1 MVYIKKLILQGFKS
15 FNRKTIIPF
24 IKGLNVIV
32 GPNGSGKSN
41 IIDAICFVL
50 GKISAKQMRAEK
62 LSELIF
68 RGNEYKKPAEI
79 ASVSIV
85 FDNTNRIFPI
95 DSDEVIITRKVNR
108 KGHTLYKVN
117 DKTETRERVL
127 EILSFANLRPDG
139 FNIILQGDVTRI
151 IEMSEEE
158 RREIID
164 QLSGIY
170 EYNQKKE
177 RAMQDLER
185 IEQRLKELELIISE
199 KYKRYKELEEQRN
212 LALKYKELEREIK
225 VVKKS
230 LLIKKIEEIDKQIE
244 EFKKI
249 NEEIEQKVKELTEK
263 IVALDEQIDKK
274 EKEIEKILRG
284 LKALANKDKES
295 NLKVELEIKKAK
307 YEYNKK
313 EIERLINI
321 INSLES
327 FKSERELP
335 LAVKEVLNLGINGV
349 YGTIADLMKVDPK
362 YQIAIEVAA
371 ANHLYDIVVENFE
384 IAKTCIE
391 YLKREKIG
399 RATFLPLDKL
409 NYKRLDEKF
418 LEIDGVIGIASD
430 LIEYDKKFEP
440 AFEFVFGNTLIIENL
455 DVAKA
460 VGIGKVRMV
469 TLDGDLIER
478 SGAITGG
485 YFVRK
490 VITDTSKTKE
500 IEKYREQ
507 IKKLEEENK
516 ILEEEIENLERE
528 LKKIKPVEI
537 QLVPEID
544 EKELENLRKERRKV
558 FDEKINLQNKI
569 SNNKIKIAKLEAEK
583 ERYLVELEE
592 YRDVED
598 VLNESIEKLTVLL
611 DKLQYEI
618 KSLGTINF
626 KAIEEF
632 EKIKEEFENLKQK
645 FDKVKEEKEKVIQM
659 INEIER
665 KRREV
670 FFNTLNLV
678 SEKFNELFN
687 RVVGGEAKLEL
698 EDYNNLDS
706 GLLIKVR
713 FPGKGYV
720 DLDSLSGGE
729 KTLVALLFLLSLQ
742 MIKPVAFYAMDEI
755 DAALDKVNS
764 EKIANLLKEISKQT
778 QLIVITHNDITVK
791 YADTLYG
798 VTMENGE
805 SKVLSLKIAEYASS

>member
-1 MVYIKKLILQGFKS
+1 MVYIKKIILQGFKS

-50 GKISAKQMRAEK
+50 GKISAKQMRADK

-79 ASVSIV
+79 ASVSII
-85 FDNTNRIFPI
+85 FDNSDRIFPI

-108 KGHTLYKVN
+108 KGHTLYKIN

-170 EYNQKKE
+170 EYNQRKE
-177 RAMQDLER
+177 KAMQDLER

-225 VVKKS
+225 IVKKS

-244 EFKKI
+244 ELKKS
-249 NEEIEQKVKELTEK
+249 NEEIEQKVKELAEK
-263 IVALDEQIDKK
+263 ILTLDEQIDKK

-284 LKALANKDKES
+284 LKNLANKEKES

-313 EIERLINI
+313 EIERLLNI
-321 INSLES
+321 ISSLES
-327 FKSERELP
+327 FRSEKELP
-335 LAVKEVLNLGINGV
+335 LAVKEVLSLGINGV

-362 YQIAIEVAA
+362 YQVAIEVAA

-384 IAKTCIE
+384 VAKTCIE

-418 LEIDGVIGIASD
+418 LEIEGVIGIASD

-440 AFEFVFGNTLIIENL
+440 AFEFVFGNTLVIENL

-460 VGIGKVRMV
+460 IGIGKVRMV

-485 YFVRK
+485 YFVKK
-490 VITDTSKTKE
+490 VITEASKTKE

-507 IKKLEEENK
+507 IRKLEEENK
-516 ILEEEIENLERE
+516 LLEEEIKSLESE

-537 QLVPEID
+537 QLIPEID
-544 EKELENLRKERRKV
+544 EKELENLRKERRKL
-558 FDEKINLQNKI
+558 FDEKLNLQNKI

-583 ERYLVELEE
+583 ERYLSELEE
-592 YRDVED
+592 FREVED
-598 VLNESIEKLTVLL
+598 ILNESIEKLTVML

-665 KRREV
+665 KRREI

-706 GLLIKVR
+706 GLLIKVK
-713 FPGKGYV
+713 FPNKGYV

-778 QLIVITHNDITVK
+778 QIIVITHNDITVK

-798 VTMENGE
+798 VTMEEGE
-805 SKVLSLKIAEYASS
+805 SKILSLKIAEYASS

>member
-1 MVYIKKLILQGFKS
+1 MVYIKKIILQGFKS

-50 GKISAKQMRAEK
+50 GKISAKQMRADK

-79 ASVSIV
+79 ASVSII
-85 FDNTNRIFPI
+85 FDNSDRIFPI

-108 KGHTLYKVN
+108 KGHTLYKIN

-170 EYNQKKE
+170 EYNQRKE
-177 RAMQDLER
+177 KAMQDLER

-225 VVKKS
+225 IVKKS

-244 EFKKI
+244 ELKKS
-249 NEEIEQKVKELTEK
+249 NEEIEQKVKELAEK
-263 IVALDEQIDKK
+263 ILTLDEQIDKK

-284 LKALANKDKES
+284 LKNLANKEKES

-313 EIERLINI
+313 EIERLLNI
-321 INSLES
+321 ISSLES
-327 FKSERELP
+327 FRSEKELP
-335 LAVKEVLNLGINGV
+335 LAVKEVLSLGINGV

-362 YQIAIEVAA
+362 YQVAIEVAA

-384 IAKTCIE
+384 VAKTCIE

-418 LEIDGVIGIASD
+418 LEIEGVIGIASD

-440 AFEFVFGNTLIIENL
+440 AFEFVFGNTLVIENL

-460 VGIGKVRMV
+460 IGIGKVRMV

-485 YFVRK
+485 YFVKK
-490 VITDTSKTKE
+490 VVTEASKTKE

-507 IKKLEEENK
+507 IRKLEEENK
-516 ILEEEIENLERE
+516 LLEEEIKSLESE

-537 QLVPEID
+537 QLIPEID
-544 EKELENLRKERRKV
+544 EKELENLRKERRKL
-558 FDEKINLQNKI
+558 FDEKLNLQNKI

-583 ERYLVELEE
+583 ERYLSELEE
-592 YRDVED
+592 FREVED
-598 VLNESIEKLTVLL
+598 ILNESIEKLTVML

-665 KRREV
+665 KRREI

-706 GLLIKVR
+706 GLLIKVK
-713 FPGKGYV
+713 FPNKGYV

-778 QLIVITHNDITVK
+778 QIIVITHNDITVK

-798 VTMENGE
+798 VTMEEGE
-805 SKVLSLKIAEYASS
+805 SKILSLKIAEYASS